1 MKFLLQ
7 TWGLLLLSIIL
18 WPLQVLYSIVVP
30 VVYAVKLRRL
40 RVLSIVPYDLANAV
54 VGLAGCFLLPVVLR
68 FVPSSAEHLPRW
80 CWPWDNAWDT
90 INGDPYNWKKLTQAA
105 GVDQRSYIARLNW
118 LCVRNGTA
126 NFSRYALGFMVT
138 SATRFTHL
146 GSWINNG
153 TGDHSGWLYIE
164 ATNEKGRTVFCY
176 GALTRWWSSTRA
188 IRTYLGWKL
197 LWNSDGTAYTP
208 PPAGYWA
215 QEDVYWNPYFGF
227 NPPGTAPA
235 NN

>member
-30 VVYAVKLRRL
+30 VVYAVKLRRP
-40 RVLSIVPYDLANAV
+40 RVLSIIPYDLANAV

-126 NFSRYALGFMVT
+126 NFSRYTLGLQITPMT
-138 SATRFTHL
+138 TYTHA
-146 GSWINNG
+146 GDWIDNG
-153 TGDHSGWLYIE
+153 TGDYSGWLYIV
-164 ATNEKGRTVFCY
+164 ATHPDGTKRFCY
-176 GALTRWWSSTRA
+176 AALTQWGSSRRC
-188 IRTYLGWKL
+188 IRTYLGWKMMG
-197 LWNSDGTAYTP
+197 STDGKTYTP
-208 PPAGYWA
+208 PPPGNWC

-227 NPPGTAPA
+227 NPPNTTAA
-235 NN
+235 GN